1 MTTIADI
8 QIRRSGLSLE
18 APADMADVV
27 GLDNRKAGTQRYR
40 MIRQDRLRIGAR
52 QAPIDYRKKQFA
64 APTAKTVYAHRL
76 NFYDTP
82 PTADIT
88 LEQFEQWAIDRLRVL
103 AELEACS
110 FRNKSPAET
119 EAHMKPLLDKYLPL
133 SSSRSGSTS
142 LQTERQ
148 KDHYSH
154 FILRLAFAS
163 TEDLRRRF
171 SRVETMLFRLRFQ
184 ADDLRE
190 RQAFVET
197 LNLDWETVTDDEK
210 REFAEEL
217 RAAGGGFPKR
227 IEEENWFKVDWER
240 VPELVEGRRVFLR
253 AGKAYVPAREQ
264 LSMVMAKFTSKLEKA
279 LELTSR
285 ALPRLDEDD
294 RLTPILNHLSQ
305 NFTTPDA
312 SYSTS
317 ATALPGADISAR
329 NIDTLS
335 TSFPLCM
342 QNLHRSLRRD
352 AHLKHY
358 GRLQYTLFLKGIGLN
373 LEECLVFWRSSF
385 SKITDDVF
393 NKEYRYNVRHAY
405 GDVGGDSNRRGNGYS
420 PFSCQKILTEHPPG
434 PGEAHG
440 CPYRHF
446 SVENL
451 TTLLQNVGVKDQEV
465 LKGVKED
472 KEKMKY
478 HLACNRVFEY
488 AHKQEIKKVRDDGT
502 WGAAQLETIVHP
514 NEYFKRSYLLK
525 NLGRNP
531 LDEKEGEG
539 VGVGVGD
546 GGADGEGDVRMEG

>member
-1 MTTIADI
+1 
-8 QIRRSGLSLE
+8 
-18 APADMADVV
+18 
-27 GLDNRKAGTQRYR
+27 
-40 MIRQDRLRIGAR
+40 MIRQDFARIDPKR
-52 QAPIDYRKKQFA
+52 RSNVDFRKKQFA
-64 APTAKTVYAHRL
+64 TPTYHNLEYKHRL
-76 NFYDTP
+76 NFYTVP

-110 FRNKSPAET
+110 FRNRSPTET
-119 EAHMKPLLDKYLPL
+119 AAHMKPLLDKYLPL
-133 SSSRSGSTS
+133 SSSSSNSPS
-142 LQTERQ
+142 LQAERQ

-171 SRVETMLFRLRFQ
+171 SRVETALFRLRFQ
-184 ADDLRE
+184 ADDVRE
-190 RQAFVET
+190 RMSFVEG
-197 LNLDWETVTDDEK
+197 LSLDWEVVTEDEK
-210 REFAEEL
+210 REFGEEL
-217 RAAGGGFPKR
+217 KAAGGGYPKR
-227 IEEENWFKVDWER
+227 IEEESYFKVDWER
-240 VPELVEGRRVFLR
+240 VPELVESRRVFLR
-253 AGKAYVPAREQ
+253 GGRAYVPGREQ
-264 LSMVMAKFTSKLEKA
+264 ASMVVAEFTAKLDRA

-294 RLTPILNHLSQ
+294 RLTPILTHLSN

-312 SYSTS
+312 SYPTT
-317 ATALPGADISAR
+317 TAPIPGAEITAR

-335 TSFPLCM
+335 ASFPLCM

-373 LEECLVFWRSSF
+373 LEECLLFWRQGF
-385 SKITDDVF
+385 KKITDDTF

-420 PFSCQKILTEHPPG
+420 AFSCQKILTEHPPG
-434 PGEAHG
+434 PGESHG

-446 SVENL
+446 SVDNL
-451 TTLLQNVGVKDQEV
+451 TALLQQVGVKDQEV
-465 LKGVKED
+465 LRGVKED
-472 KEKMKY
+472 KEKQKF

-488 AHKQEIKKVRDDGT
+488 AHKQEIKKVKDDGT
-502 WGAAQLETIVHP
+502 WGANQLETIVHP

-525 NLGRNP
+525 NLG
-531 LDEKEGEG
+531 KGQ
-539 VGVGVGD
+539 D
-546 GGADGEGDVRMEG
+546 GAEPVTHDVKMED